1 MKKLLITMALAA
13 TTLVAGAATD
23 NPFFHY
29 KEWKTPH
36 GTYPFNEIKAEHY
49 MPAFEEA
56 MKQGLADIDAIVNNP
71 AAPTFQN
78 TIEAYEKSGE
88 MLTIVAGCFYNLTS
102 SETNEQ
108 LQQIEMELSPKLSDY
123 SSTIRLNEGL
133 FQRIKAVYDQRGK
146 LKLNKEQQKLLD
158 DIYESFANNGANL
171 SPEDKQTYRELTA
184 RLSQLTLTYGQ
195 NVLKATNAWT
205 MLLTREEDL
214 SGLNEDTKA
223 MLRANAEKKGL
234 EGWLLDLKPTT
245 YRPVMEDL
253 DNRDI
258 RRELYTAYNSRC
270 IGGEFDNTQII
281 IDIVNTRLALA
292 NLFGKQTYA
301 EKSLHKTMA
310 ETPEQVYKLLDQLRE
325 SYMPAAKQEVEEL
338 QAFATANGFYATL
351 QPWDWSYYSKKLK
364 IEKYSVSDDDIRPY
378 FELEAVKQGVFG
390 LAKRLY
396 GLTFKENK
404 AIQVYNPEVT
414 AYEVFDEKGKF
425 LAVYYADFHPRDG
438 KRGGAWMNDFQGQW
452 MDGKKDHRPHIV
464 NVMNFT
470 RPVKSEA
477 AGENF
482 SGQDKP
488 ALFTYDEVETFL
500 HEFGHALHGML
511 TRCQY
516 SALSGTNVPRDFVEL
531 PSQFNEN
538 FLGEKE
544 FLDTFAKHYKTGE
557 PMPQELIDKIKRAQ
571 TYHAAYACARQ
582 LSFGYLDMA
591 WHTLSAPF
599 AVPADLT
606 TAEAVIKFGNDA
618 MRPVQVL
625 PDVPGTQMETAFT
638 HIFSGGYAAGYYSY
652 KWSELLDADAFSVF
666 KAAQQKSGSIFDK
679 KAATLFRKHILERG
693 GTEPAAD
700 LYRKFRGGEPTI
712 NALLERD
719 GIKAV
724 EVK

>member
-133 FQRIKAVYDQRGK
+133 FRRIKAVYDRRGQ

-214 SGLNEDTKA
+214 AGLNDDTKA
-223 MLRANAEKKGL
+223 MLRTNAEKKGL

-338 QAFATANGFYATL
+338 QQFATANGFYATL

-470 RPVKSEA
+470 RPTD
-477 AGENF
+477 
-482 SGQDKP
+482 DKP

-571 TYHAAYACARQ
+571 TYHAAYACVRQ

-666 KAAQQKSGSIFDK
+666 KAAQQKSGTIFDK
-679 KAATLFRKHILERG
+679 KAAALFRKHILERG

-700 LYRKFRGGEPTI
+700 LYRKFRGGEPSI

>member
-133 FQRIKAVYDQRGK
+133 FQRIKAVYDRRGQ

-205 MLLTREEDL
+205 MLLTREADL
-214 SGLNEDTKA
+214 AGLNDDTKA

-338 QAFATANGFYATL
+338 QQFATANGFYATL

-470 RPVKSEA
+470 RPTD
-477 AGENF
+477 
-482 SGQDKP
+482 DKP

-666 KAAQQKSGSIFDK
+666 KAAQQKSGTIFDK

>member
-133 FQRIKAVYDQRGK
+133 FQRIKAVYDQRSQ

-205 MLLTREEDL
+205 MLLTREADL
-214 SGLNEDTKA
+214 AGLNDDTKA

-338 QAFATANGFYATL
+338 QQFATANGFYATL

-470 RPVKSEA
+470 RPTA
-477 AGENF
+477 
-482 SGQDKP
+482 DKP

-544 FLDTFAKHYKTGE
+544 FLDTFAKHYKTAE
-557 PMPQELIDKIKRAQ
+557 PMPQDLIDKIKRAQ

-599 AVPADLT
+599 AVPADLPT
-606 TAEAVIKFGNDA
+606 EEAVIKFGNDA

-666 KAAQQKSGSIFDK
+666 KAAQQKSGTIFDK
-679 KAATLFRKHILERG
+679 KAAALFRKHILERG
-693 GTEPAAD
+693 GTEPASD

>member
-1 MKKLLITMALAA
+1 MAAIA
-13 TTLVAGAATD
+13 VSASAMAET
-23 NPFFHY
+23 NPFFDY
-29 KEWKTPH
+29 KNWKTPH
-36 GTYPFNEIKAEHY
+36 QTYPFNDIRPEHY
-49 MPAFEEA
+49 MPAFDEA
-56 MKQGLADIDAIVNNP
+56 MKRGLADIDAIVSNP

-88 MLTIVAGCFYNLTS
+88 MLGIVAGCFYNLTH

-108 LQQIEMELSPKLSDY
+108 LQQIEVELSPKLSDY
-123 SSTIRLNEGL
+123 SATIRLNEGL
-133 FQRIKAVYDQRGK
+133 FQRIKTVYEQRDK

-171 SPEDKQTYRELTA
+171 SPEDKQTYRELSA

-205 MLLTREEDL
+205 MLITREADL
-214 SGLNEDTKA
+214 AGLNDDTKA
-223 MLRANAEKKGL
+223 ILRANAEKRNM

-245 YRPVMEDL
+245 YIPVMEDL

-292 NLFGKQTYA
+292 QLFGKPTYA

-310 ETPEQVYKLLDQLRE
+310 ETPEQVYKLLDQLRDN
-325 SYMPAAKQEVEEL
+325 YTPAAKAEVEEL
-338 QAFATANGFYATL
+338 QQFAAANGLYATL

-404 AIQVYNPEVT
+404 NIQVYNPEVT

-470 RPVKSEA
+470 RPTA
-477 AGENF
+477 
-482 SGQDKP
+482 DKP

-544 FLDTFAKHYKTGE
+544 FLDTFAKHYQTGE
-557 PMPQELIDKIKRAQ
+557 AMPQELIDKIKRAQ
-571 TYHAAYACARQ
+571 NYHAAYACLRQ

-591 WHTLSAPF
+591 WHTLTAPF
-599 AVPADLT
+599 VVPADLT
-606 TAEAVIKFGNDA
+606 TEEAVIKFGNAA
-618 MRPVQVL
+618 MEPVQIL
-625 PDVPGTQMETAFT
+625 PVVPGTQMETAFT

-652 KWSELLDADAFSVF
+652 KWSELLDADAFAVF
-666 KAAQQKSGSIFDK
+666 KAAQQKNGSIFDK
-679 KAATLFRKHILERG
+679 KAAALFRKHILERG

-719 GIKAV
+719 GIKII
-724 EVK
+724 EIQ

>member
-13 TTLVAGAATD
+13 TTMVAGAATD

-133 FQRIKAVYDQRGK
+133 FRRIKAVYDQRGK

-205 MLLTREEDL
+205 MLLTREADL
-214 SGLNEDTKA
+214 AGLNDDTRA
-223 MLRANAEKKGL
+223 LLRANAEKKGL

-338 QAFATANGFYATL
+338 QQFATANGFYATL

-470 RPVKSEA
+470 RPTA
-477 AGENF
+477 
-482 SGQDKP
+482 DKP

-571 TYHAAYACARQ
+571 TYHAAYACVRQ

-666 KAAQQKSGSIFDK
+666 KAAQQKSGTIFDK

>member
-1 MKKLLITMALAA
+1 MAAIA
-13 TTLVAGAATD
+13 VSASAMAET
-23 NPFFHY
+23 NPFFDY
-29 KEWKTPH
+29 KNWKTPH
-36 GTYPFNEIKAEHY
+36 QTYPFNDIRPEHY
-49 MPAFEEA
+49 MPAFDEA
-56 MKQGLADIDAIVNNP
+56 MKRGLADIDAIVSNP

-88 MLTIVAGCFYNLTS
+88 MLGIVAGCFYNLTH
-102 SETNEQ
+102 SETNDQ
-108 LQQIEMELSPKLSDY
+108 LQQIEVELSPKLSDY
-123 SSTIRLNEGL
+123 SATIRLNEGL
-133 FQRIKAVYDQRGK
+133 FQRIKTVYEQRDK

-171 SPEDKQTYRELTA
+171 SPEDKQTYRELSA

-205 MLLTREEDL
+205 MLITREADL
-214 SGLNEDTKA
+214 AGLNDDTKA
-223 MLRANAEKKGL
+223 LLRANAEKRNM

-245 YRPVMEDL
+245 YIPVMEDL

-292 NLFGKQTYA
+292 QLFGKPTYA

-310 ETPEQVYKLLDQLRE
+310 ETPEQVYKLLDQLRDN
-325 SYMPAAKQEVEEL
+325 YTPAAKAEVEEL
-338 QAFATANGFYATL
+338 QQFAAANGLYATL

-404 AIQVYNPEVT
+404 NIQVYNPEVT

-470 RPVKSEA
+470 RPTA
-477 AGENF
+477 
-482 SGQDKP
+482 DKP

-544 FLDTFAKHYKTGE
+544 FLDTFAKHYQTGE
-557 PMPQELIDKIKRAQ
+557 AMPQELIDKIKRAQ
-571 TYHAAYACARQ
+571 NYHAAYACLRQ

-591 WHTLSAPF
+591 WHTLTAPF
-599 AVPADLT
+599 VVPADLT
-606 TAEAVIKFGNDA
+606 TEEAVIKFGNAA
-618 MRPVQVL
+618 MEPVQIL
-625 PDVPGTQMETAFT
+625 PVVPGTQMETAFT

-652 KWSELLDADAFSVF
+652 KWSELLDADAFAVF
-666 KAAQQKSGSIFDK
+666 KAAQQQNGSIFDK
-679 KAATLFRKHILERG
+679 KAAALFRKHILERG

-719 GIKAV
+719 GIKV
-724 EVK
+724 IELQ

>member
-1 MKKLLITMALAA
+1 MALAA

-205 MLLTREEDL
+205 MLLTREADL
-214 SGLNEDTKA
+214 AGLNEDTKA

-245 YRPVMEDL
+245 SRPVMEDL

-470 RPVKSEA
+470 RPTA
-477 AGENF
+477 
-482 SGQDKP
+482 DKP

-571 TYHAAYACARQ
+571 TYHAAYACVRQ

-666 KAAQQKSGSIFDK
+666 KAAQQKNGSIFDK
-679 KAATLFRKHILERG
+679 KAAALFRKHILERG

-700 LYRKFRGGEPTI
+700 LYRKFRGGEPSI

>member
-56 MKQGLADIDAIVNNP
+56 MKQGLADINAIVNNP

-133 FQRIKAVYDQRGK
+133 FRRIKAVYDQRGK

-214 SGLNEDTKA
+214 AGLNDDTRA
-223 MLRANAEKKGL
+223 LLRANAEKKGL

-470 RPVKSEA
+470 RPTA
-477 AGENF
+477 
-482 SGQDKP
+482 DKP

-571 TYHAAYACARQ
+571 TYHAAYACVRQ

-666 KAAQQKSGSIFDK
+666 KAAQQKNGSIFDK
-679 KAATLFRKHILERG
+679 KAADLFRKHILERG

>member
-1 MKKLLITMALAA
+1 MAAIA
-13 TTLVAGAATD
+13 VSASAMAET
-23 NPFFHY
+23 NPFFDY
-29 KEWKTPH
+29 KNWKTPH
-36 GTYPFNEIKAEHY
+36 QTYPFNDIRPEHY
-49 MPAFEEA
+49 MPAFDEA
-56 MKQGLADIDAIVNNP
+56 MKRGLADIDAIVSNP

-88 MLTIVAGCFYNLTS
+88 MLGIVAGCFYNLTH
-102 SETNEQ
+102 SETNDQ
-108 LQQIEMELSPKLSDY
+108 LQQIEVELSPKLSDY
-123 SSTIRLNEGL
+123 SATIRLNEGL
-133 FQRIKAVYDQRGK
+133 FRRIKAVYEQRDK

-171 SPEDKQTYRELTA
+171 SPEDKQTYRELSA

-205 MLLTREEDL
+205 MLITREADL
-214 SGLNEDTKA
+214 AGLNDDTKA
-223 MLRANAEKKGL
+223 ILRANAEKRNM

-245 YRPVMEDL
+245 YIPVMEDL

-292 NLFGKQTYA
+292 QLFGKPTYA

-310 ETPEQVYKLLDQLRE
+310 ETPEQVYKLLDQLRDN
-325 SYMPAAKQEVEEL
+325 YTPAAKAEVEEL
-338 QAFATANGFYATL
+338 QQFAAANGLYATL

-404 AIQVYNPEVT
+404 NIQVYNPEVT

-438 KRGGAWMNDFQGQW
+438 KRGGAWMNDFRGQW

-470 RPVKSEA
+470 RPTA
-477 AGENF
+477 
-482 SGQDKP
+482 DKP

-544 FLDTFAKHYKTGE
+544 FLDTFAKHYQTGE
-557 PMPQELIDKIKRAQ
+557 AMPQELIDKIKRAQ
-571 TYHAAYACARQ
+571 NYHAAYACLRQ

-591 WHTLSAPF
+591 WHTLTAPF
-599 AVPADLT
+599 VVPADLT
-606 TAEAVIKFGNDA
+606 TEEAVIKFGNAA
-618 MRPVQVL
+618 MEPVQIL
-625 PDVPGTQMETAFT
+625 PVVPGTQMETAFT

-652 KWSELLDADAFSVF
+652 KWSELLDADAFAVF
-666 KAAQQKSGSIFDK
+666 KAAQQKNGSIFDK
-679 KAATLFRKHILERG
+679 KAAALFRKHILERG
-693 GTEPAAD
+693 GTEPASD

-719 GIKAV
+719 GIKV
-724 EVK
+724 IEIQ

>member
-1 MKKLLITMALAA
+1 MKKLLITMAVAA

-133 FQRIKAVYDQRGK
+133 FRRIKAVYDQRGK

-205 MLLTREEDL
+205 MLLTREADL
-214 SGLNEDTKA
+214 TGLNDDTKA

-338 QAFATANGFYATL
+338 QQFATANGFYATL

-470 RPVKSEA
+470 RPTA
-477 AGENF
+477 
-482 SGQDKP
+482 DKP

-618 MRPVQVL
+618 MRSVQVL

-666 KAAQQKSGSIFDK
+666 KAAQQKNGSIFDK
-679 KAATLFRKHILERG
+679 KAASLFRKHILERG

-700 LYRKFRGGEPTI
+700 LYRKFRGGEPSI

-719 GIKAV
+719 GIKAM

>member
-1 MKKLLITMALAA
+1 MNMKKLLITMALAA

-205 MLLTREEDL
+205 MLLTREADL
-214 SGLNEDTKA
+214 AGLNDDTKA

-338 QAFATANGFYATL
+338 QQFATANGFYATL

-470 RPVKSEA
+470 RPTD
-477 AGENF
+477 
-482 SGQDKP
+482 DKP

-666 KAAQQKSGSIFDK
+666 KAAQQKSGTIFDK
-679 KAATLFRKHILERG
+679 KAAALFRKHILERG

-700 LYRKFRGGEPTI
+700 LYRKFRGGEPSI

>member
-205 MLLTREEDL
+205 MLLTREADL
-214 SGLNEDTKA
+214 AGLNDDTKA
-223 MLRANAEKKGL
+223 LLRANAEKKGL

-338 QAFATANGFYATL
+338 QQFATANGFYATL

-470 RPVKSEA
+470 RPTA
-477 AGENF
+477 
-482 SGQDKP
+482 DKP

-666 KAAQQKSGSIFDK
+666 KAAQQKNGSIFDK
-679 KAATLFRKHILERG
+679 KAAALFRKHILERG

>member
-1 MKKLLITMALAA
+1 MNMKKLLITMAVAA

-133 FQRIKAVYDQRGK
+133 FQRIKAVYDQRGN

-205 MLLTREEDL
+205 TLLTREADL
-214 SGLNEDTKA
+214 AGLNDDTRA
-223 MLRANAEKKGL
+223 LLRANAEQKGL

-245 YRPVMEDL
+245 YRPVMADL

-338 QAFATANGFYATL
+338 QQFATANGFYATL

-414 AYEVFDEKGKF
+414 AYEVFDERGKF

-452 MDGKKDHRPHIV
+452 MEGKKDHRPHIV

-470 RPVKSEA
+470 RPTA
-477 AGENF
+477 
-482 SGQDKP
+482 DKP

-557 PMPQELIDKIKRAQ
+557 PMPQDLIDKIKRAQ

-666 KAAQQKSGSIFDK
+666 KAAQQKSGTIFDK

-700 LYRKFRGGEPTI
+700 LYRKFRGGEPSI